1 MNKILFSILL
11 CFSMSF
17 GLCCLAQQ
25 KIINADL
32 SDKSRLQTVNRNA
45 TLSKDTQ
52 GKTIINLD
60 AKPGSGVVWI
70 KELDFTTGIIEF
82 DVKGKDVL
90 QQSFVGIAFHGVND
104 STYEGVYFRPFNF
117 QAADPAR
124 KKHAVQY
131 ISLPKYDWSYLR
143 ETYPDKYEHAL
154 LSVVD
159 PNSWFHVKIIVENNI
174 INAFINSE
182 TQPCLSVQPLTH
194 ISSGKI
200 GFWVG
205 NNSDGDFS
213 NLVIKNM
220 P

>member
-1 MNKILFSILL
+1 MNKIIALVLL
-11 CFSMSF
+11 CFLMSF
-17 GLCCLAQQ
+17 SSSSLAQQ
-25 KIINADL
+25 KIITADL
-32 SDKSRLQTVNRNA
+32 SDKSKLQTVNRNA

-52 GKTIINLD
+52 GKTIIHLD
-60 AKPGSGVVWI
+60 AKPGPGVVWI
-70 KELDFTTGIIEF
+70 TGLDFTTGTIEF

-117 QAADPAR
+117 QAEDPVR
-124 KKHAVQY
+124 KKHAIQY
-131 ISLPKYDWSYLR
+131 ISLPKYDWPYLR

-159 PNSWFHVKIIVENNI
+159 PNNWFHVKISVENNI
-174 INAFINSE
+174 IKAFVNSE
-182 TQPCLSVQPLTH
+182 TQECLSVGPLTH

-213 NLVIKNM
+213 NLVIKHN
-220 P
+220 